1 MNKFLF
7 RMNFLV
13 IWAVFL
19 LVACKSPAVPTSTAP
34 RAQQLR
40 AAGKLVVGTAI
51 TAPFEYRDPNT
62 GELVG
67 YDVEVAQA
75 IADYIG
81 VPIVWKEMAFG
92 DLLPALQNGQV
103 DMVIAAMYITPERQS
118 IVAMSDGYV
127 DTGLVMVTRVDMPEF
142 TSDKDM
148 IGRVVGVKEG
158 ATGARY
164 VQRLKEQ
171 GYDLVIQEYAT
182 TRDSL
187 EDLENGYVDVALNDK
202 INTLQY
208 IKTHPGLKI
217 NGPIL
222 EPAQLGIAVRKDDT
236 ELLAIINE
244 VLARLRSE
252 GRLDALYRKWI
263 ESTP

>member
-1 MNKFLF
+1 MVKRVGF
-7 RMNFLV
+7 
-13 IWAVFL
+13 WL
-19 LVACKSPAVPTSTAP
+19 LVACLIVLLVACRSQAKPTATGP
-34 RAQQLR
+34 RAQALR
-40 AAGKLVVGTAI
+40 AQGQIVIGTAI

-67 YDVEVAQA
+67 FDVEIAQA

-92 DLLPALQNGQV
+92 DLLPALQNGSV
-103 DMVIAAMYITPERQS
+103 DMVIAAMYITPQRLE

-127 DTGLVMVTRVDMPEF
+127 DTGLVMVTRVDAPEF
-142 TSDKDM
+142 TSDRDM

-164 VQRLKEQ
+164 VKRLQEQ
-171 GYDLVIQEYAT
+171 GYDLVVQEYAT

-187 EDLENGYVDVALNDK
+187 EDLERGYVDVALNDK
-202 INTLQY
+202 LNTIEY
-208 IKTHPGLKI
+208 IKTHPTLKI
-217 NGPIL
+217 NGPVL

-236 ELLAIINE
+236 ELLAIVNE
-244 VLARLRSE
+244 VLAQLRSS
-252 GRLDALYRKWI
+252 GRLQALYNKWI
-263 ESTP
+263 TSTP

>member
-1 MNKFLF
+1 MVKRFWSWALIVGVA
-7 RMNFLV
+7 LV
-13 IWAVFL
+13 L
-19 LVACKSPAVPTSTAP
+19 GACRSQAKPTATGP
-34 RAQQLR
+34 RAQALR
-40 AAGKLVVGTAI
+40 DRGQIVIGTAI

-67 YDVEVAQA
+67 FDVEVARA

-92 DLLPALQNGQV
+92 DLLPTLQDGKV
-103 DMVIAAMYITPERQS
+103 DMVIAAMYITPQRQE

-127 DTGLVMVTRVDMPEF
+127 DTGLVMVTRVDAPEF
-142 TSDKDM
+142 TSDRDM

-164 VQRLKEQ
+164 VRRLKEQ

-187 EDLENGYVDVALNDK
+187 EDLERGYIDVALNDK
-202 INTLQY
+202 INTIEY
-208 IKTHPGLKI
+208 IKTHPTLKI

-236 ELLAIINE
+236 ELLAIVNE
-244 VLARLRSE
+244 VLAQLRSS
-252 GRLDALYRKWI
+252 GRLQELYDKWI
-263 ESTP
+263 ISKP